1 MANKPDKIEKYLSEY
16 AGIKEQCEDFARTIE
31 SIVQSILQEKGVRYQ
46 SVTHRVK
53 GEESLRGKLSGPGA
67 PNIKKSVREI
77 QDLVGCRVVFY
88 LEKDREEALKHLE
101 NELNGSVKPRPP
113 NPGGYE
119 SPHLIVKLD
128 KDRLRLGEYKR
139 FKRAKLKCEI
149 QFTTVLDH
157 AWAELQHDVI
167 YKPDKSLRESGN
179 FDILQTLF
187 SMVKESY
194 LVQAQEVF
202 DMIYENIDGLT
213 GAGPSPGLPIIL
225 KLADIATTNKYIYTT
240 LRLLEYYLEQHS
252 SHDPLEPTIIEA
264 MNDMVNRSKTL
275 KPAFEYGLPVGYEQT
290 AELYLRILENT
301 KYVYPNEVFK
311 VLKELSVNG
320 NLTIQEKS
328 LDIVSKMA
336 KYTISSD
343 ERKIYYQVQIFFLNE
358 IEAWN
363 EKELKIYLSLATKV
377 AQELLSPSFEG
388 MSYDGGTKA
397 YLLLGALPA
406 DDTVKRIRL
415 RTIKIL
421 QNLYHFSKTVAEKQL
436 VLDAFHTA
444 MVRSNVPGQGDK
456 DELDTIILENV
467 NSIISF
473 YSSFVESA
481 EFEIVQTVKKQLN
494 LCLIWFKT
502 GLEGVETLQSL
513 IAENTE
519 YQIYEVL
526 VGWNIDFSP
535 ERRWDNAGRVRAQK
549 IDEYVEQIT
558 NSNSQRWRNRI
569 LSIIKNYEP
578 EKAPE
583 FEHLRLF
590 LEKLGEQH
598 HTIAKQL
605 VTEFEV
611 EFRHFLI
618 NLLLGIWRSG
628 QTRWVIDLLKIW
640 IEEGKHLS
648 DSAFLFK
655 YIQEADIQLLNAIY
669 RKAEEL
675 KDKNAFINIIASVIA
690 NHALHQAGKG
700 LFIDCVKKLTELEYA
715 SWLDLGVF
723 ITESPIWKTLT
734 EDDWKVILENQIIS
748 PNINYYM
755 ECILVK
761 HAKEAPHLVIDFFRQ
776 RANKSEK
783 QGYSISYNAIPV
795 TMQSYLSEAF
805 EKNAEPIIRDIL
817 RWLEDDLNNMIISFI
832 AAKLLKDI
840 FPHFHSELER
850 QLIEIVNSGQ
860 ENRIAVVFRVLNA
873 YHGEKFLHDICKA
886 IIKKYPGNEEYEQA
900 LFSILA
906 EESTRGISP
915 PFERVFL
922 EYYEKDKANIQSWK
936 KDTDPAI
943 LDFVSRYEKYLDK
956 LIAREKERNYNQPP
970 EENDPPI
977 T

>member
-67 PNIKKSVREI
+67 PNINKSVREI

-139 FKRAKLKCEI
+139 FKGAKLKCEI

-363 EKELKIYLSLATKV
+363 EKELETYLNLATKV
-377 AQELLSPSFEG
+377 AQGLLSPSFEG
-388 MSYDGGTKA
+388 MSYDGGTKVSF
-397 YLLLGALPA
+397 LLGALPPN
-406 DDTVKRIRL
+406 DTVKEIRL
-415 RTIKIL
+415 RAIKIL
-421 QNLYHFSKTVAEKQL
+421 QNLYNLSKTVAEKQL
-436 VLDAFHTA
+436 VIGAFHTA
-444 MVRSNVPGQGDK
+444 MVRSNVPGQGNVA
-456 DELDTIILENV
+456 ELDAIILENV

-473 YSSFVESA
+473 YSSIVANA
-481 EFEIVQTVKKQLN
+481 EFEIVQTIKEQLHS
-494 LCLIWFKT
+494 CSIWFKV
-502 GLEGVETLQSL
+502 GLEGVENLQSL
-513 IAENTE
+513 ITGNAE
-519 YQIYEVL
+519 YQIYDVL
-526 VGWNIDFSP
+526 VGWNRGFSP
-535 ERRWDNAGRVRAQK
+535 GLNFDRAGKLREQK
-549 IDEYVEQIT
+549 IDEYVKQIT
-558 NSNSQRWRNRI
+558 NSNFPQWRSRI
-569 LSIIKNYEP
+569 LAVIKNYER
-578 EKAPE
+578 ERDQE
-583 FEHLRLF
+583 FTYLRIF
-590 LEKLGEQH
+590 LERLSERH
-598 HTIAKQL
+598 HTIGKQL
-605 VTEFEV
+605 ITKFEF

-618 NLLLGIWRSG
+618 NLVLGLWRG
-628 QTRWVIDLLKIW
+628 NEKKWVIDLLKIW
-640 IEEGKHLS
+640 VAKGKHLS
-648 DSAFLFK
+648 ISAYLFK
-655 YIQEADIQLLNAIY
+655 YVPEADIQFLNSIY
-669 RKAEEL
+669 KKAEEL
-675 KDKNAFINIIASVIA
+675 KDKNALANIIAAIIA
-690 NHALHQAGKG
+690 NSVLHQAGKS
-700 LFIDCVKKLTELEYA
+700 LLIDCVKKLTGLGDA
-715 SWLDLGVF
+715 SWLNWQVF
-723 ITESPIWKTLT
+723 NTESPILKTFT
-734 EDDWKVILENQIIS
+734 EDDWGVILENQLLS
-748 PNINYYM
+748 PRINYDL
-755 ECILVK
+755 EVIL
-761 HAKEAPHLVIDFFRQ
+761 AILANNTPHLVIDFFRQ
-776 RANKSEK
+776 RAIKSEE
-783 QGYSISYNAIPV
+783 QGYSVKYNATPI
-795 TMQSYLSEAF
+795 TMQSFLSDAF
-805 EKNAEPIIRDIL
+805 EKNAEPIVCEIL
-817 RWLEDDLNNMIISFI
+817 RWLEDDLNNMIRSFI
-832 AAKLLKDI
+832 AVNLLKEI

-850 QLIEIVNSGQ
+850 QLIEIVTSGM
-860 ENRIAVVFRVLNA
+860 EDRVVVVFRVLDTYN
-873 YHGEKFLHDICKA
+873 GEFFLHNVCKT
-886 IIKKYPGNEEYEQA
+886 IIKKYPGNEDYEQA

-906 EESTRGISP
+906 VEP
-915 PFERVFL
+915 PPLERVL
-922 EYYEKDKANIQSWK
+922 LKYYEKDKANIQSWK
-936 KDTDPAI
+936 KDADPAI
-943 LDFVSRYEKYLDK
+943 LEFVSRYEKYLDE
-956 LIAREKERNYNQPP
+956 LISREKKRKYNQPP
-970 EENDPPI
+970 EENNPP
-977 T
+977 TT